1 MAEEVDLA
9 RIFEL
14 NLANKMATEQRKDLS
29 FLEDED
35 SEKEILF
42 KHYETLKRYRFNIN
56 QFNEQIR
63 TAVREEDESMGHLL
77 SSTHLQGTQLLLEDV
92 YKGSEDMATNLKEL
106 MDMTRSTIEG
116 IMNANP
122 AAIS

>member
-29 FLEDED
+29 FLEDQD

-42 KHYETLKRYRFNIN
+42 KHYETLKRYRYNIN

>member
-77 SSTHLQGTQLLLEDV
+77 SSTHLQGT
-92 YKGSEDMATNLKEL
+92 
-106 MDMTRSTIEG
+106 
-116 IMNANP
+116 
-122 AAIS
+122 